1 VLIKRT
7 FNGKDTLAN
16 KERDYMAQT
25 KNDSEVLPEDFSD
38 PSADNALIEPKQDRL
53 GYAPF
58 AKHLADSICQMNFPE
73 GFVIA
78 VYGSSG
84 FGKSTLLNFL
94 TYYLQQKPETEQP
107 IIVPFNPWLFSG
119 GEDITR
125 RFINQLQTV
134 LSKFKAVPKGFISR
148 ITDMAKV
155 VSEIPVPYAQAGK
168 ALVRLFDDKEKETSD
183 LKEEVE
189 DTLEQQHPRIVVT
202 IDDID
207 RLTAEDISQLFHLIK
222 AIPNFT
228 NVVYLLVFDQEVVIK
243 TLADTQPIP
252 GEIYLD
258 QIVQASFELPL
269 PDKTSLRRLLFEKLN
284 GILTDAPKPL
294 FNQNRWGNV
303 YFQGIDYFITNPR
316 DIVRLTNIL
325 TVTYPAVK
333 GEVNPVDFIAIESL
347 RAFRPKIY
355 DIIHKNPKFFAG
367 NAEAKGSLIPTLDEI
382 KEFHHSWLAEFEDED
397 KEPVKRLLLQLF
409 PKLEAVWHN
418 TYSPGQ
424 DESIWR
430 KQLRICSIEI
440 FPNYFRLVLTE
451 DQFSDAEIKA
461 IFALAK
467 DPKAFGENLVEL
479 AHQKRSDGTTQVR
492 AFLERLEDYT
502 EKEIPANCIPSIV
515 KALFDIGDQL
525 LPPEDEPQG
534 MFDFGND
541 IRIERLIS
549 QLLHRIDEQARFE
562 TLKEAMSNGTAL
574 SIIVREVATLGQ
586 EQGKYGADESIP
598 EEEWLQSVEHLE
610 ELEEIALKRLRDAAQ
625 QNSLLQA
632 PKLSEKLHY
641 WQSWAGEEEVKQ
653 WVEKIIDND
662 EGLVNF
668 LEKFLQ
674 KDFSEYESNGTQKTG
689 YRLDPK
695 WLEPYLE
702 PSSIVERISRLD
714 ETSELTEDR
723 QNAIAQFIQEYEMQQ
738 QGQDPD

>member
-1 VLIKRT
+1 
-7 FNGKDTLAN
+7 
-16 KERDYMAQT
+16 MAQT

>member
-1 VLIKRT
+1 
-7 FNGKDTLAN
+7 
-16 KERDYMAQT
+16 MAHK

-94 TYYLQQKPETEQP
+94 TYYLKQKPKSEQP

-125 RFINQLQTV
+125 RFIDQLQTV
-134 LSKFKAVPKGFISR
+134 LTQFKAVPKGFLSR

-168 ALVRLFDDKEKETSD
+168 ALVRLFDDQEKETSD

-207 RLTAEDISQLFHLIK
+207 RLTGEDISQLFHLIK

-252 GEIYLD
+252 GEIYLN

-269 PDKTSLRRLLFEKLN
+269 PDKTSLRRLVFEKLN
-284 GILTDAPKPL
+284 GILADAPKPL
-294 FNQNRWGNV
+294 FNQNRWANV
-303 YFQGIDYFITNPR
+303 YLQGIDHFITNPR

-347 RAFRPKIY
+347 RAFRPMIY

-367 NAEAKGSLIPTLDEI
+367 NVDAKGSLIPTLDEI
-382 KEFHHSWLAEFEDED
+382 KNFHHSWLAELEDED
-397 KEPVKRLLLQLF
+397 KEPVKRLLLHLF
-409 PKLEAVWHN
+409 PKLEAVWHD
-418 TYSPGQ
+418 TYSPAQ
-424 DESIWR
+424 DESIWG
-430 KQLRICSIEI
+430 KQLRICSLDI

-467 DPKAFGENLVEL
+467 DAKAFGESLVEL

-492 AFLERLEDYT
+492 SFLERLEDYT

-515 KALFDIGDQL
+515 KALFDVGDQL

-549 QLLHRIDEQARFE
+549 QLLHRLDEQARFE
-562 TLKEAMSNGTAL
+562 TLKEAMSNGNAL

-586 EQGKYGADESIP
+586 EQGKYEADESIP
-598 EEEWLQSVEHLE
+598 EEEWLQSVEHLK

-625 QNSLLQA
+625 ENSLLQA

-653 WVEKIIDND
+653 WVEKIIDDD

-668 LEKFLQ
+668 LENFLQ
-674 KDFSEYESNGTQKTG
+674 KDCSEYGSNGNQKTG

-702 PSSIVERISRLD
+702 PSLIVERISRLD

-723 QNAIAQFIQEYEMQQ
+723 KNAIAQFIRECEMRQ
-738 QGQDPD
+738 QGEDPD

>member
-1 VLIKRT
+1 
-7 FNGKDTLAN
+7 
-16 KERDYMAQT
+16 MAET
-25 KNDSEVLPEDFSD
+25 KNDSEILPEDFSD
-38 PSADNALIEPKQDRL
+38 SSADNALLEPKQDRL

-94 TYYLQQKPETEQP
+94 TYYLEQKPESEQP

-125 RFINQLQTV
+125 RFIGQLQAV
-134 LSKFKAVPKGFISR
+134 LSQFKAVPKGILGR
-148 ITDMAKV
+148 ITNLAKA
-155 VSEIPVPYAQAGK
+155 VSEIPLPYAQASR
-168 ALVRLFDDKEKETSD
+168 ALVKLFDDKEKETSD
-183 LKEEVE
+183 LKAEVE
-189 DTLEQQHPRIVVT
+189 DTLEKQHPRIVVT

-207 RLTAEDISQLFHLIK
+207 RLSAEEISQLFYLIK
-222 AIPNFT
+222 SIPNFT

-243 TLADTQPIP
+243 TLADTQPLP
-252 GEIYLD
+252 GAIYLN

-269 PDKTSLRRLLFEKLN
+269 PDKTSLRKLLFDKLN
-284 GILTDAPKPL
+284 GILADAPKPL
-294 FNQNRWGNV
+294 LNLNRWGNV
-303 YFQGIDYFITNPR
+303 YLQGIDYFITNPR
-316 DIVRLTNIL
+316 DITRLTNIL

-355 DIIHKNPKFFAG
+355 DIIRTNPKFFAG
-367 NAEAKGSLIPTLDEI
+367 NADAEGTLIPTLEEI
-382 KEFHHSWLAEFEDED
+382 KDFHDSWVTKFEDDED

-418 TYSPGQ
+418 TNSPAQ
-424 DESIWR
+424 DESIWG
-430 KQLRICSIEI
+430 KQLRICSLDI
-440 FPNYFRLVLTE
+440 FPNYFRLVLTQDE
-451 DQFSDAEIKA
+451 FSDAEIKT
-461 IFALAK
+461 IFAKAK
-467 DPKAFGENLVEL
+467 DAKAFGENLVEL

-492 AFLERLEDYT
+492 AFLERLEDYP
-502 EKEIPANCIPSIV
+502 EKEIPTDCIPSIV
-515 KALFDIGDQL
+515 KALFDVGDQL
-525 LPPEDEPQG
+525 LPPEDEPHG

-549 QLLHRIDEQARFE
+549 RLLRRIDEQARFE
-562 TLKEAMSNGTAL
+562 TLKEAISNGNAL
-574 SIIVREVATLGQ
+574 SIIVREVAALGQ
-586 EQGKYGADESIP
+586 EQGKYGAEEFIP
-598 EEEWLQSVEHLE
+598 AEECLQSVEHLK
-610 ELEEIALKRLRDAAQ
+610 ELEGIALKRLRDASQ
-625 QNSLLQA
+625 QNSLLQS
-632 PKLSEKLHY
+632 PKLSENLHY

-653 WVEKIIDND
+653 WVEKIIEDD

-674 KDFSEYESNGTQKTG
+674 KDFSEDGSKETQKTG
-689 YRLDPK
+689 YKLDLS

-702 PSSIVERISRLD
+702 PSAMVERMSSLA
-714 ETSELTEDR
+714 ETSELTEDGK
-723 QNAIAQFIQEYEMQQ
+723 NAIAQFIREYETQQ
-738 QGQDPD
+738 QGEGPD

>member
-1 VLIKRT
+1 
-7 FNGKDTLAN
+7 
-16 KERDYMAQT
+16 MAQT

-94 TYYLQQKPETEQP
+94 TYYLQQKPESEQP

-119 GEDITR
+119 GEDLTR
-125 RFINQLQTV
+125 RFVNQLQTV
-134 LSKFKAVPKGFISR
+134 LSQFKAVPKGFISR
-148 ITDMAKV
+148 ITNVAKV

-168 ALVRLFDDKEKETSD
+168 ALVRLFDDKEKDTSD

-207 RLTAEDISQLFHLIK
+207 RLPAEDISQLLHLIK

-228 NVVYLLVFDQEVVIK
+228 NVVYFLVFDREVVIK

-252 GEIYLD
+252 GETYLA

-269 PDKTSLRRLLFEKLN
+269 PDKTSVRRLLFEKLN

-303 YFQGIDYFITNPR
+303 YLQGIDHFITNPR

-347 RAFRPKIY
+347 RAFRPMIY
-355 DIIHKNPKFFAG
+355 DIIRKNPKFFAG
-367 NAEAKGSLIPTLDEI
+367 KADAKGSLIPTLDEI
-382 KEFHHSWLAEFEDED
+382 KDFHHSWLAQFEDED
-397 KEPVKRLLLQLF
+397 KEPVKRLLLQIF
-409 PKLEAVWHN
+409 PKLEAVWHD
-418 TYSPGQ
+418 TDSPGQ

-430 KQLRICSIEI
+430 KQLRICSLEI

-451 DQFSDAEIKA
+451 DEFSDAEIKA
-461 IFALAK
+461 ILALAK
-467 DPKAFGENLVEL
+467 DAKAFGENLVEL

-515 KALFDIGDQL
+515 KALFDVGEQL

-549 QLLHRIDEQARFE
+549 QLLRRLEEQARFE
-562 TLKEAMSNGTAL
+562 TLKEAMSNGNAL
-574 SIIVREVATLGQ
+574 SLIVREVATLGQ

-598 EEEWLQSVEHLE
+598 EEEWLQSVEHLN
-610 ELEEIALKRLRDAAQ
+610 ELEERALKRLRDAAQ
-625 QNSLLQA
+625 ENSLLQA

-641 WQSWAGEEEVKQ
+641 WQSWAGVEEVKQ

-674 KDFSEYESNGTQKTG
+674 KDLSEYGSNGTQKTG

-702 PSSIVERISRLD
+702 PSLIADRISRLD
-714 ETSELTEDR
+714 ETSELTEER
-723 QNAIAQFIQEYEMQQ
+723 KNAIAQFIQEYEMRQ

>member
-1 VLIKRT
+1 
-7 FNGKDTLAN
+7 
-16 KERDYMAQT
+16 MAQT

-94 TYYLQQKPETEQP
+94 TYYLQQKPESEQP

-119 GEDITR
+119 GEDLTR
-125 RFINQLQTV
+125 RFVNQLQTV
-134 LSKFKAVPKGFISR
+134 LSQFKAVPKGFISR
-148 ITDMAKV
+148 ITNVAKV

-168 ALVRLFDDKEKETSD
+168 ALVRLFDDKEKDTSD

-207 RLTAEDISQLFHLIK
+207 RLPAEDISQLLHLIK

-228 NVVYLLVFDQEVVIK
+228 NVVYFLVFDREVVIK

-252 GEIYLD
+252 GETYLA

-269 PDKTSLRRLLFEKLN
+269 PDKTSVRRLLFEKLN

-303 YFQGIDYFITNPR
+303 YLQGIDYFITNPR
-316 DIVRLTNIL
+316 DIVRLTNLL
-325 TVTYPAVK
+325 TVTYPGVK
-333 GEVNPVDFIAIESL
+333 GEVNSVDFIAIESL
-347 RAFRPKIY
+347 RAFRPMIY
-355 DIIHKNPKFFAG
+355 DIIRKNPTFFG
-367 NAEAKGSLIPTLDEI
+367 GTAKTKGYLIPTLDEI
-382 KEFHHSWLAEFEDED
+382 KDFHHSWLAEFEDED
-397 KEPVKRLLLQLF
+397 KEPVKRLLLQIF
-409 PKLEAVWHN
+409 PKLEAVWHD
-418 TYSPGQ
+418 TDSPGQ

-430 KQLRICSIEI
+430 KQLRICSLEI

-451 DQFSDAEIKA
+451 DEFSDAEIKA
-461 IFALAK
+461 ILALAK
-467 DPKAFGENLVEL
+467 DAKAFGENLVEL
-479 AHQKRSDGTTQVR
+479 AHQKRSDGTTQIR

-502 EKEIPANCIPSIV
+502 EKEIPANSIPSIV
-515 KALFDIGDQL
+515 KALFDVGEQL

-549 QLLHRIDEQARFE
+549 QLLHRLDEQARFE
-562 TLKEAMSNGTAL
+562 TLKEAMSNGNAL

-598 EEEWLQSVEHLE
+598 EEEWLQSVEHLN

-625 QNSLLQA
+625 ENSLLQA

-641 WQSWAGEEEVKQ
+641 WQSWAGVEEVKQ

-674 KDFSEYESNGTQKTG
+674 KDLSEYGSNGTQKTG

-702 PSSIVERISRLD
+702 PSLIADRISGLD
-714 ETSELTEDR
+714 ETSELTEER
-723 QNAIAQFIQEYEMQQ
+723 KNAIAQFIQEYEMRQ

>member
-1 VLIKRT
+1 
-7 FNGKDTLAN
+7 
-16 KERDYMAQT
+16 MAQT
-25 KNDSEVLPEDFSD
+25 KNDSEILPEDFSD

-58 AKHLADSICQMNFPE
+58 AQHLADSICQMNFPE

-94 TYYLQQKPETEQP
+94 TYYLKQKPESEQP

-125 RFINQLQTV
+125 RFIGQLQTV
-134 LSKFKAVPKGFISR
+134 LSQFKAVSKGILGR
-148 ITDMAKV
+148 ITNLAKA
-155 VSEIPVPYAQAGK
+155 VSEIPIPYAQASK
-168 ALVRLFDDKEKETSD
+168 ALVKLFDDKEKETSD

-189 DTLEQQHPRIVVT
+189 DTLEKQHTRIVVT

-207 RLTAEDISQLFHLIK
+207 RLSAEEISQLFYLIK

-228 NVVYLLVFDQEVVIK
+228 NVVYVLFFDQEFVIK
-243 TLADTQPIP
+243 TLADTQPLP
-252 GEIYLD
+252 GEIYLN

-269 PDKTSLRRLLFEKLN
+269 PDKTSLRKLLFEKLN
-284 GILTDAPKPL
+284 GILGDAPKPL
-294 FNQNRWGNV
+294 LNQNRWGNV
-303 YFQGIDYFITNPR
+303 YLQGIDYFITNPR
-316 DIVRLTNIL
+316 DITRLTNIL

-347 RAFRPKIY
+347 RVFRPMIY
-355 DIIHKNPKFFAG
+355 DIIRTNPKFFAG
-367 NAEAKGSLIPTLDEI
+367 NLDAEGSLIPTLDAI
-382 KEFHHSWLAEFEDED
+382 KDFHYSWLAQFEDED
-397 KEPVKRLLLQLF
+397 KEPIKRLLLHLF
-409 PKLEAVWHN
+409 PKLEGVWYN
-418 TYSPGQ
+418 TYPPAQ
-424 DESIWR
+424 DESIWG
-430 KQLRICSIEI
+430 KQLRICSLDI
-440 FPNYFRLVLTE
+440 FPNYFRLVLTQDE
-451 DQFSDAEIKA
+451 FSDAEIKA

-467 DPKAFGENLVEL
+467 DAKAFGENLVEL

-492 AFLERLEDYT
+492 AFLERLEDYP

-515 KALFDIGDQL
+515 KALFEVGDQL
-525 LPPEDEPQG
+525 VPAEDEPQG
-534 MFDFGND
+534 IFDFGND

-562 TLKEAMSNGTAL
+562 TLKEAISNGNAL
-574 SIIVREVATLGQ
+574 SIIVREVAALGQ

-598 EEEWLQSVEHLE
+598 AEESLQSVEHLK
-610 ELEEIALKRLRDAAQ
+610 ELEGIALKRLRDAAQ
-625 QNSLLQA
+625 QNSLLQS
-632 PKLSEKLHY
+632 PKLSENLHY

-653 WVEKIIDND
+653 WVEKIIEDD

-668 LEKFLQ
+668 LENLLP
-674 KDFSEYESNGTQKTG
+674 KDFSEDGSNETKKAG
-689 YRLDPK
+689 YKLDLN

-702 PSSIVERISRLD
+702 PSAIVERMSSLG

-723 QNAIAQFIQEYEMQQ
+723 KNAIAQFIREYEMQQ
-738 QGQDPD
+738 QGEGPD

>member
-1 VLIKRT
+1 
-7 FNGKDTLAN
+7 
-16 KERDYMAQT
+16 MAQT
-25 KNDSEVLPEDFSD
+25 KNDSEILPEDFSN

-94 TYYLQQKPETEQP
+94 TYYLKQKPESEQP

-119 GEDITR
+119 NEDITR
-125 RFINQLQTV
+125 RFIGQLQTV
-134 LSKFKAVPKGFISR
+134 LSQFKAVPKGFLGR
-148 ITDMAKV
+148 ITNLAKA
-155 VSEIPVPYAQAGK
+155 VSEIPIPYAQASK
-168 ALVRLFDDKEKETSD
+168 AIVKLFYDKEKETSE

-189 DTLEQQHPRIVVT
+189 DTLEKQHPRIVVT

-207 RLTAEDISQLFHLIK
+207 RLTAEEINQLFHLIK

-228 NVVYLLVFDQEVVIK
+228 NVVYLLVFAQEVVIK
-243 TLADTQPIP
+243 ALADTQPLP
-252 GEIYLD
+252 GEVYLD
-258 QIVQASFELPL
+258 QIVQTSFELPL

-284 GILTDAPKPL
+284 SILTDAPKPL
-294 FNQNRWGNV
+294 FNQNRWGNI
-303 YFQGIDYFITNPR
+303 YLQGIDHFITNPR
-316 DIVRLTNIL
+316 DIARLTNIL

-347 RAFRPKIY
+347 RAFRPMIY
-355 DIIHKNPKFFAG
+355 DIIRKNPKFFAG
-367 NAEAKGSLIPTLDEI
+367 NADAKGSLIPTLDEL
-382 KEFHHSWLAEFEDED
+382 KDFHHSWLAQFKDEE
-397 KEPVKRLLLQLF
+397 KERVKRLLLHLF

-418 TYSPGQ
+418 TYFPAQ
-424 DESIWR
+424 DDSIWR
-430 KQLRICSIEI
+430 KQLRICSLDI

-451 DQFSDAEIKA
+451 AQFSDADIKA
-461 IFALAK
+461 IFDLAK
-467 DPKAFGENLVEL
+467 DAKAFGKNLVEL
-479 AHQKRSDGTTQVR
+479 AHQKCSNGTTQAR
-492 AFLERLEDYT
+492 SFLERLEDDT

-515 KALFDIGDQL
+515 KALFDVGDQL

-549 QLLHRIDEQARFE
+549 QLLRRIDEQARFE
-562 TLKEAMSNGTAL
+562 TLKEAMSNGNAL
-574 SIIVREVATLGQ
+574 SIIVHEVAALGQ
-586 EQGKYGADESIP
+586 EQGKYGVDESIP
-598 EEEWLQSVEHLE
+598 EEEWLQSVEHLK
-610 ELEEIALKRLRDAAQ
+610 ELEGIALKRLRDAAQ
-625 QNSLLQA
+625 GNSLLQS
-632 PKLSEKLHY
+632 PKLSENLHY

-674 KDFSEYESNGTQKTG
+674 KYFSEYGSNGTQKTG
-689 YRLDPK
+689 YGLAPN

-702 PSSIVERISRLD
+702 PSLIVERISRLD

-723 QNAIAQFIQEYEMQQ
+723 KNAIAQFLREYEMQQ
-738 QGQDPD
+738 QGEGRD

>member
-1 VLIKRT
+1 
-7 FNGKDTLAN
+7 
-16 KERDYMAQT
+16 MAQT
-25 KNDSEVLPEDFSD
+25 KNDSKVLPEDFSD

-94 TYYLQQKPETEQP
+94 TYYLQQKPESEQP

-134 LSKFKAVPKGFISR
+134 LTQFKAVPKGFISR

-168 ALVRLFDDKEKETSD
+168 ALVRLFDDQEKETSD

-207 RLTAEDISQLFHLIK
+207 RLTGEDISQLFHLIK

-252 GEIYLD
+252 GEIYLA

-294 FNQNRWGNV
+294 FNQHRWGNV
-303 YFQGIDYFITNPR
+303 YLQGIDHFITNPR

-347 RAFRPKIY
+347 RAFRPMIY
-355 DIIHKNPKFFAG
+355 DIIRKNYKFFVG
-367 NAEAKGSLIPTLDEI
+367 NANAKGSLIPTLEEI
-382 KEFHHSWLAEFEDED
+382 KDFHHSWLAQLEDED
-397 KEPVKRLLLQLF
+397 KEPIKRLLLHLF
-409 PKLEAVWHN
+409 PKLEVVWHD
-418 TYSPGQ
+418 TYSPAQ

-430 KQLRICSIEI
+430 KQLRICSLDI
-440 FPNYFRLVLTE
+440 FPNYFRLVLTQDE
-451 DQFSDAEIKA
+451 FSDAEIKA

-467 DPKAFGENLVEL
+467 DAKAFGENLVEL

-502 EKEIPANCIPSIV
+502 EKDIPIDCIPSIV
-515 KALFDIGDQL
+515 KALLDVGDQL
-525 LPPEDEPQG
+525 LSPEDEPQG

-549 QLLHRIDEQARFE
+549 QLLHRLDEQARFE
-562 TLKEAMSNGTAL
+562 TLKEAMSNGNAL
-574 SIIVREVATLGQ
+574 SIIVREVVTLGQ
-586 EQGKYGADESIP
+586 EQGKYEADESIS
-598 EEEWLQSVEHLE
+598 EEEWLQSVEHLK
-610 ELEEIALKRLRDAAQ
+610 ELEEIALKRLRNAAQ

-632 PKLSEKLHY
+632 PKLSENLHY
-641 WQSWAGEEEVKQ
+641 WQNLAGEEEVKQ

-674 KDFSEYESNGTQKTG
+674 NDFSEYGSNGTEKTG

-695 WLEPYLE
+695 WLEPYIE
-702 PSSIVERISRLD
+702 PSLILDRISRLD
-714 ETSELTEDR
+714 EMSELTEDR
-723 QNAIAQFIQEYEMQQ
+723 KNAIAQFIREYEMRQ